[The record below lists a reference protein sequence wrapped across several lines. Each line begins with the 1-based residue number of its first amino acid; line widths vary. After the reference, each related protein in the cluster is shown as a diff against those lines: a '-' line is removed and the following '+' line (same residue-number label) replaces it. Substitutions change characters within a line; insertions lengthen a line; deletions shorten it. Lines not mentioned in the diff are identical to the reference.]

1 MPQRALAAL
10 FHRLEFG
17 LDACFGRRWNPL
29 YQLGALGFFY
39 YWVVAVSGIYLY
51 IFFDTGTTAAYES
64 VERLTHD
71 QWYLGGVMRSLH
83 RYASDGMVLMMGV
96 HILREYALGHL
107 KGPRWFTWTT
117 GIPIA
122 GLIVVAGIS
131 GYWLVWDRLAQYVA
145 IESMEWFDWLG
156 IFGEPIARNFAAPN
170 TLDDRFFT
178 LLVFIHIVVP
188 LLLLLVLW
196 IHLQRVTRP
205 AINPNRSLALGT
217 FAMLVVLSLIRLVL
231 SGGLPLDGHSLRWRG
246 LGSGAH
252 GHGGAGGSSVAAA
265 TLEGAPGGG
274 PFGKLQR
281 LRAMRRRLS
290 LQRDLDAAA
299 QRRPALRAR
308 GGGRSV
314 AVRRVRPVRRRLPD
328 RHTVSPQERSAAGHR
343 AARSDPVRVARR
355 VGSGRGRFDRG
366 AACHRL

>member
-1 MPQRALAAL
+1 
-10 FHRLEFG
+10 
-17 LDACFGRRWNPL
+17 
-29 YQLGALGFFY
+29 
-39 YWVVAVSGIYLY
+39 
-51 IFFDTGTTAAYES
+51 
-64 VERLTHD
+64 
-71 QWYLGGVMRSLH
+71 
-83 RYASDGMVLMMGV
+83 
-96 HILREYALGHL
+96 
-107 KGPRWFTWTT
+107 
-117 GIPIA
+117 
-122 GLIVVAGIS
+122 
-131 GYWLVWDRLAQYVA
+131 VWDRLAQYVA
-145 IESMEWFDWLG
+145 IESMEWLDWLG

-217 FAMLVVLSLIRLVL
+217 FAMLVVLSLIKPAVSHEAADLATVVGELKLDWFYLAAYPLMDILSDGGVWALALTVTVVL
-231 SGGLPLDGHSLRWRG
+231 AALPLL
-246 LGSGAH
+246 
-252 GHGGAGGSSVAAA
+252 
-265 TLEGAPGGG
+265 P
-274 PFGKLQR
+274 P
-281 LRAMRRRLS
+281 LS